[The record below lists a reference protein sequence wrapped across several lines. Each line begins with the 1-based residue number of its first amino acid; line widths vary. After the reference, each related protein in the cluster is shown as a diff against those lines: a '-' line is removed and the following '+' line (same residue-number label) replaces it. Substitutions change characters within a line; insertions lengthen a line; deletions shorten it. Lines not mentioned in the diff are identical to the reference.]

1 MTLIPNLTED
11 SNPIIT
17 LMFMNP
23 TIKMDIHLLVMTNL
37 LFSMINRIL
46 TRNVQM
52 TSLTITSYSSWQIIT
67 LIPI

>member
-52 TSLTITSYSSWQIIT
+52 TSLTITSYSS
-67 LIPI
+67 